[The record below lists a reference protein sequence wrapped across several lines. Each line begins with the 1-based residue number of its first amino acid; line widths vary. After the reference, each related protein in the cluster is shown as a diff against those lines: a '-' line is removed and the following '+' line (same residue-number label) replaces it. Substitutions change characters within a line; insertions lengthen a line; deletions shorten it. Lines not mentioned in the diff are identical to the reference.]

1 MTEVKTGDTVRIHYT
16 GTLQDGSVFDSSAG
30 REPLEFTVGSGQII
44 PGLDKAM
51 PGMTPGE
58 QKTVTADE
66 PYGGMDP
73 NARHAV
79 PRGQVPPDIPLEI
92 GTMLQITTPEG
103 NAVPVMVAE
112 VTEEVVVLDNNHPLA
127 GKDLTFAVE
136 MAEIV

>member
-1 MTEVKTGDTVRIHYT
+1 
-16 GTLQDGSVFDSSAG
+16 VFDSSAG

-51 PGMTPGE
+51 PGMAPGE
-58 QKTVTADE
+58 QKTVSIPAE
-66 PYGGMDP
+66 EAYGAMDP

-79 PRGQVPPDIPLEI
+79 PRGQVPPDVPLEI

-103 NAVPVMVAE
+103 NAVPVTVAE
-112 VTEEVVVLDNNHPLA
+112 VTEEVVVLDSNHPLA

-136 MAEIV
+136 MVEIV